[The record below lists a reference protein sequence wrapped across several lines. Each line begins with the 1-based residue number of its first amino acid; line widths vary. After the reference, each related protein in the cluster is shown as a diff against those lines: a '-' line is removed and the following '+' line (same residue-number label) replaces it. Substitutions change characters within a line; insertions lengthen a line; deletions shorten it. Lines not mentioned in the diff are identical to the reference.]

1 MSKSVFCRIVI
12 VVVAMTLG
20 PLAAL
25 ASAEKIVV
33 TMKDRQFE
41 PYEVKVKAGDTVEW
55 FNNDQDVHQV
65 ISGKD
70 LQDPSLGKPLDS
82 GTMLPGQRYSLTFAN
97 PGRYPYM
104 CVIHWSLQ
112 SITGRGGMTGE
123 VIVEP

>member
-1 MSKSVFCRIVI
+1 MMSGRIMII
-12 VVVAMTLG
+12 VAAAMLW
-20 PLAAL
+20 PLATL

-41 PYEVKVKAGDTVEW
+41 PYEVKLKVGDTVEW
-55 FNNDQDVHQV
+55 YNNDQDVHQV

-70 LQDPSLGKPLDS
+70 LADPSLGKPLDS
-82 GTMLPGQRYSLTFAN
+82 GTMLPGQRYTATFAN

-112 SITGRGGMTGE
+112 SISGRGGMTGE